1 MSRSSRRT
9 REKGSRRIRNLG
21 LGMGKKGWFLECGSL
36 KAWLIGSGVDIL
48 FLLLLMF
55 QIWCLLVL
63 GILALDSLGGI
74 VVLLLLLLLL
84 LLLRKRRLLILEILG
99 LRYVEWD

>member
-1 MSRSSRRT
+1 
-9 REKGSRRIRNLG
+9 
-21 LGMGKKGWFLECGSL
+21 MGKKGWFLECGSL

-48 FLLLLMF
+48 LLLLLMF

-74 VVLLLLLLLL
+74 VVFYLLLLILQ
-84 LLLRKRRLLILEILG
+84 KRRLLVLEILG